1 MFILSI
7 EGNIGS
13 GKSTLINALKKFHK
27 DSPLHN
33 KLYFLEEPVSEW
45 MEFKDSEGKNI
56 IEKFYDNQENYS
68 FSFQMMAYISRLTML
83 KRAIKYC
90 NENNISIIICERS
103 LQTDKNVF
111 CKMLHDSG
119 KIEDIN
125 FQIYNK
131 WFDEF
136 ISEIPTNYFIYIK
149 THAKIAHERVLKR
162 DRPGENIS
170 LDYLEMCSDYHD
182 NWLIKN
188 GTKNSIVLNGNF
200 LYNEIFEKTNEI
212 INSFID

>member
-13 GKSTLINALKKFHK
+13 GKSTVINALKKFHK
-27 DSPLHN
+27 DNN

-83 KRAIKYC
+83 KRAIKHC

-136 ISEIPTNYFIYIK
+136 IYEIPTNYFIYIK
-149 THAKIAHERVLKR
+149 TDAKIAHERVLKR
-162 DRPGENIS
+162 GRPGENIS
-170 LDYLEMCSDYHD
+170 LDYLEMCNDYHD

-200 LYNEIFEKTNEI
+200 LYNETFEKTNEI
-212 INSFID
+212 INSFIN